1 LKHRKREKKRQK
13 KEGNKEKSAT
23 HVLANSDSQ
32 KSCIMLEKLT
42 TA

>member
-23 HVLANSDSQ
+23 HVAKREREISL
-32 KSCIMLEKLT
+32 L
-42 TA
+42 